1 MQYISTR
8 GLRTDKTFGDL
19 IFEGFAED
27 DGLYVPEAY
36 PKISLDTIASWKSL
50 DYATL
55 AFEVLR
61 LFWPEVERRE
71 LWTLCRDVFQPQF
84 YPNGRDQISTSEV
97 APVTWLHDSVGLL
110 ELCNGPTLAFDD
122 LSFPFLAKFWERR
135 LGNLPEKLLLVG
147 ATTGDM
153 GASCA
158 HAFAGKENVRVVL
171 LSPKDRLSRFQ
182 AAQLY
187 GFEAENVVN
196 LEVNATFDRC
206 QDMVVEM
213 LKDKAFAGEHHLGAV
228 NAVLFSRIAV
238 QIVYYFWAY
247 LRAVEHVGDDVVFAV
262 PAGNFGNAF
271 AGFIAQ
277 KMGLPILRLIVATN
291 ENDAMD
297 AFLRTGTY
305 APRKAEETVAT
316 SSPSMDISRA
326 ANFERFLFEILNRDG
341 ERVKILMKDLEEKGS
356 LTLTPEEF
364 AQVRR
369 TRISS
374 GTSNHANRLEIIES
388 MNLEYDTLVDPHT
401 ADTLYSGIY
410 LHPVGVPTIC
420 LETVHAVK
428 FPKIIRQATGQD
440 VPVPQGF
447 EDVLSRP
454 AVHVRSVPGDDA
466 AVRGIVAAEGAK
478 LG

>member
-27 DGLYVPEAY
+27 GGLYVPEAY
-36 PKISLDTIASWKSL
+36 PKLPLETIASWKSL
-50 DYATL
+50 DYASL
-55 AFEVLR
+55 AFEVMH
-61 LFWPEVERRE
+61 LFWPELERRE

-84 YPNGRDQISTSEV
+84 YPNGRDRISTTEV
-97 APVTWLHDSVGLL
+97 APVTWLHDGVGLL
-110 ELCNGPTLAFDD
+110 ELCNGPTLSFDD
-122 LSFPFLAKFWERR
+122 LSFPFLAKIWERR

-158 HAFAGKENVRVVL
+158 AAFAKQKNVRIVL
-171 LSPKDRLSRFQ
+171 LSPKDRMSRFQ
-182 AAQLY
+182 GAQLY
-187 GFEAENVVN
+187 GIKAKNVTN
-196 LEVNATFDRC
+196 LVVDGTFDHC
-206 QDMVVEM
+206 QDMVSAM
-213 LKDKAFAGEHHLGAV
+213 LKDKAFAEANNLGAS
-228 NAVLFSRIAV
+228 NATLFSRIAV

-247 LRAVEHVGDDVVFAV
+247 LRAVEQVGDDVVFAV

-271 AGFIAQ
+271 AGLLAQ
-277 KMGLPILRLIVATN
+277 RMGLPILRLIVSTN
-291 ENDAMD
+291 ENDALD

-305 APRKAEETVAT
+305 APRKSEETIAT
-316 SSPSMDISRA
+316 SSPSTDISRA
-326 ANFERFLFEILNRDG
+326 ANFERFLFEILNRNAS
-341 ERVKILMKDLEEKGS
+341 RVKELMADLEEKGS

-364 AQVRR
+364 ALVRR

-374 GTSNHANRLEIIES
+374 GTSNHANRLEIIET

-428 FPKIIRQATGQD
+428 FPKIIRQATGLD
-440 VPVPQGF
+440 VPVPEGF
-447 EDVLSRP
+447 EGVLSQQP
-454 AVHVRSVPGDDA
+454 INAHPVADDA
-466 AVRGIVAAEGAK
+466 AAVRQLVQAEGAK
-478 LG
+478 L